1 MPRRSGEQCRCHGS
15 IARRV
20 DALSGAVETQK
31 TPGCLQCY
39 CFMFM
44 QRLHQFATLT
54 EIAEK
59 VAEGL
64 VNADELQEKEFL
76 REICCQS
83 SHAQGSWKEQ
93 NSVEE
98 QFPCYEATSSCDLPC
113 KDERND
119 AASGS
124 SAFKAQLGEALQ
136 YFICR
141 CQHHIHRRVVDT
153 NTKREKRLV
162 PNTNASKKNRNECKH
177 EAPQT
182 DSVSTGWTETLV
194 LVCEGIARQCG
205 LRTSGHRNRLGHTLG
220 LRIDA

>member
-98 QFPCYEATSSCDLPC
+98 QFPCLHVTFPV
-113 KDERND
+113 K
-119 AASGS
+119 
-124 SAFKAQLGEALQ
+124 
-136 YFICR
+136 
-141 CQHHIHRRVVDT
+141 
-153 NTKREKRLV
+153 
-162 PNTNASKKNRNECKH
+162 TNATTQPQAAVHSKLSWGTPCS
-177 EAPQT
+177 T
-182 DSVSTGWTETLV
+182 LSVVVSSTFIAGWYTPIPS
-194 LVCEGIARQCG
+194 G
-205 LRTSGHRNRLGHTLG
+205 RTV
-220 LRIDA
+220 